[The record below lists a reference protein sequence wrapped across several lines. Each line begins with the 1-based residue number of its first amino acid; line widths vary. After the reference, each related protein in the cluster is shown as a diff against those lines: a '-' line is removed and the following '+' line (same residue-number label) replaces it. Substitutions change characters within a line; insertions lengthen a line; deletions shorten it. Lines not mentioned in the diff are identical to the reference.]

1 MRARMV
7 ARKDDVACVAYSA
20 AVAHQ
25 ARCARPVAIVRVRAQ
40 QPRVGPE
47 AGRLRRPALAVEH
60 TAQDVE
66 QRQRE
71 RGDEQR
77 EAPVRGAVDPAAMS
91 WSFHLCSIEQPAAR
105 HERDRNMQRM
115 ARGGPKPVADCTRNP
130 VKDPADQKG

>member
-1 MRARMV
+1 MTH
-7 ARKDDVACVAYSA
+7 SA

-25 ARCARPVAIVRVRAQ
+25 ARCARPVSIVRVRAQ

-71 RGDEQR
+71 GCDEQR
-77 EAPVRGAVDPAAMS
+77 EAPVRGAVNPAGKRVRSMPS
-91 WSFHLCSIEQPAAR
+91 VTSCRSGNPPHDTNGSQQAAR
-105 HERDRNMQRM
+105 EAGLRLRIAHK
-115 ARGGPKPVADCTRNP
+115 AL
-130 VKDPADQKG
+130 ADQKG

>member
-1 MRARMV
+1 MTGLESLRGTTRGLV
-7 ARKDDVACVAYSA
+7 THSA

-25 ARCARPVAIVRVRAQ
+25 ARCARPVSIVRVRAQ

-71 RGDEQR
+71 GCDEQR
-77 EAPVRGAVDPAAMS
+77 EAPVRGAVDPAAMP

-105 HERDRNMQRM
+105 HERDRNKQRAKQ
-115 ARGGPKPVADCTRNP
+115 ARLRLRIAHKAL
-130 VKDPADQKG
+130 ADQKG